1 MSNSRRA
8 YNLLRGYVNREV
20 DRLHSLDLK
29 SAWSELEQAMGRS
42 GDAPTASSTGAAATG
57 TNPESGAVQIEV
69 ESTSPESLAASARK
83 ILGVEPD
90 AGFDA
95 IRKAFEKMSRR
106 SAPENFEAGTPEATQ
121 AEEILRK
128 ATWAYTYLTKEM
140 TPAEKRFR
148 SLEIE

>member
-29 SAWSELEQAMGRS
+29 SAWNELEQAMGRS
-42 GDAPTASSTGAAATG
+42 GDAPTSTASPSATG
-57 TNPESGAVQIEV
+57 TSGPGNVQIEV

-83 ILGVEPD
+83 ILDVDPD
-90 AGFDA
+90 ANFDA

-121 AEEILRK
+121 AEEVLRK

-140 TPAEKRFR
+140 SPAEKRFR

>member
-8 YNLLRGYVNREV
+8 YDLLRGYVNREV

-29 SAWSELEQAMGRS
+29 SAWNELEQAMGRS
-42 GDAPTASSTGAAATG
+42 GDMPASTVAKPTATPTSE
-57 TNPESGAVQIEV
+57 NVQIEV

-83 ILGVEPD
+83 ILDVEPD
-90 AGFDA
+90 AGFES

-106 SAPENFEAGTPEATQ
+106 SAPENFEAGTPEALQ

-140 TPAEKRFR
+140 SPAEKRFR